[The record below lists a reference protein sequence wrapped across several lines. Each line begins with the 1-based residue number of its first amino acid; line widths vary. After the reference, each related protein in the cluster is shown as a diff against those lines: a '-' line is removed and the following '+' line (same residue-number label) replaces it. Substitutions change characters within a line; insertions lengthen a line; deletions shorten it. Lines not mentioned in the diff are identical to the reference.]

1 MTYFLYGQDT
11 YRLKQKLAE
20 IIEIYRQKNKNCFNL
35 KFFEGDKLIYRDFQ
49 DEFQQMP
56 MFKEKKLMVFK
67 NALANTAFKELFFK
81 NAKRFIESNDIV
93 VFYEDKE
100 PPAKDVLVK
109 LLIKESRSQEFSLLS
124 GAKLKLWVNK
134 EFAKF
139 GVQADS
145 RAIDK
150 LLEFLGNDLWQ
161 ISNEIKKIAAFKKN
175 SSTPLQ
181 VTEVAALVKPKIET
195 DIFKTIDAI
204 AQKNKEQ
211 ALVLLH
217 KHLEKGDAP
226 LYLFSMINFQFR
238 NILIVRDLMEKGSTL
253 NQLKL
258 HPFVI
263 RKSQQQ
269 AQKFTLEELKR
280 IYRKIFKADFNIK
293 TGKIEAQTALDLLIA
308 EI

>member
-56 MFKEKKLMVFK
+56 MFKEKKLMVLK
-67 NALANTAFKELFFK
+67 NALANTAFKELFLK

-109 LLIKESRSQEFSLLS
+109 LLIKEGRSQEFSLLS

-181 VTEVAALVKPKIET
+181 VAEVAALIKPKIET

>member
-20 IIEIYRQKNKNCFNL
+20 IIEIYKQKNKNCFNL

-49 DEFQQMP
+49 DEFRQMP
-56 MFKEKKLMVFK
+56 MFKEKKLMVLK
-67 NALANTAFKELFFK
+67 NAVANTAFKELFFK
-81 NAKRFIESNDIV
+81 NAKRFIESSDIV

-100 PPAKDVLVK
+100 PPAKDVLAK
-109 LLIKESRSQEFSLLS
+109 LLIKEGRSQEFSLLS

-161 ISNEIKKIAAFKKN
+161 VSNEIKKIAAFKKN

-211 ALVLLH
+211 ALILLH

-226 LYLFSMINFQFR
+226 LYLLSMINFQFR
-238 NILIVRDLMEKGSTL
+238 NILIVRDLMEKGSPF

-258 HPFVI
+258 HPFVV

-280 IYRKIFKADFNIK
+280 IYCKIFKADFNIK